1 MKPKAAGFG
10 SISAVISSNV
20 LLCVSSLI
28 IIIIIIII
36 MITITI
42 IIMIIIIILV
52 IIIIIINFNV
62 IAVGESVGRGAGLP
76 FGTLKYVVYFVNF
89 FEQSI

>member
-36 MITITI
+36 TITI

-52 IIIIIINFNV
+52 IIIIINFNV

>member
-36 MITITI
+36 ITITI

>member
-1 MKPKAAGFG
+1 MCIAF
-10 SISAVISSNV
+10 V
-20 LLCVSSLI
+20 LSTENRLIIIIMIIIITI
-28 IIIIIIII
+28 IIIIIII
-36 MITITI
+36 TITI
-42 IIMIIIIILV
+42 IIM
-52 IIIIIINFNV
+52 IIIINFNV

>member
-10 SISAVISSNV
+10 SISVVISSNV

-28 IIIIIIII
+28 I
-36 MITITI
+36 ITITI

-76 FGTLKYVVYFVNF
+76 FGTLKYLLYFVNF

>member
-36 MITITI
+36 IITIAI

-52 IIIIIINFNV
+52 IIIIINFNV

>member
-36 MITITI
+36 TITI

-52 IIIIIINFNV
+52 IIIIIIINFNV